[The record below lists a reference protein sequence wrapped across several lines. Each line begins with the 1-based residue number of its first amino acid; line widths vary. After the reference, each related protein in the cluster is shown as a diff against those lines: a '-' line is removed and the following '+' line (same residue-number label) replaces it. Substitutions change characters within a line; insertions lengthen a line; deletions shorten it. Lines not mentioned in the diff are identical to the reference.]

1 MEKKSSKFGLGLLL
15 GSIIGA
21 VTALFVTPKTGK
33 QMRELAKK
41 WLEEE
46 LEVLK
51 KKVEKIDKK
60 KYQKAVE
67 KVLQKVKKEVKNDA
81 KELKKIKTQL
91 MRKWE
96 SVKKKEVK

>member
-1 MEKKSSKFGLGLLL
+1 MENKKGSKFGLGLIL

-33 QMRELAKK
+33 EMRELAKK

-46 LEVLK
+46 LQLLK
-51 KKVEKIDKK
+51 KEVGKIDKK

-67 KVLQKVKKEVKNDA
+67 KVLQKVKKEVKSDV
-81 KELKKIKTQL
+81 KELNKIKTQL

-96 SVKKKEVK
+96 SFKKKNK